1 MTQSCI
7 KLHWKLEK
15 KKQLNDTQFDF
26 WNSHQIQ
33 VVEGKNTSY
42 VMLKQPEICVNN
54 GIT

>member
-1 MTQSCI
+1 MNKIT
-7 KLHWKLEK
+7 LEIRK
-15 KKQLNDTQFDF
+15 KKKLNDTQFDF

-42 VMLKQPEICVNN
+42 VMLKQSEICVNN